1 MRRRVFLSAA
11 AAAALAIGLTGCNSA
26 VPNSGGSGSGGGTTI
41 QVLSNFT
48 PDVARGKV
56 LEQLIAKFNAAHKG
70 EYTVVSKSQP
80 DWPTLQQQIR
90 SSISAGSPADVFLY
104 NYNPTDLSRE
114 KSGKLM
120 DWSKYLDADSA
131 WKARFKAANLSS
143 LTVGSQTVAL
153 PADQSPALFYYN
165 KALFKKAGIST
176 FPTTWNELL
185 SDAQKLKAK
194 GIPAIALQTADDA
207 WYAMNALSYSALAHG
222 GADATAV
229 GANLDSPAI
238 KQSAADVQKLLADY
252 SPKDAVGGNY
262 AAASAD
268 FLGGRAAMVID
279 GPWLI
284 SSVTSKMSNPDDIGV
299 AAGPSATSGAEAG
312 SIVTDSLNAW
322 GAAKQTDPKKTKAVV
337 AWLKFFTS
345 NESAATMAV
354 DGQYPMAVQTELS
367 DAQKA
372 KATSQMA
379 SFIDIANKAPAVVV
393 SAGRNLNSSTQA
405 AVPSL
410 LESMALGKTAP
421 ASFAAQLQKSNSSK

>member
-11 AAAALAIGLTGCNSA
+11 VAGALAVGLAGCNSA
-26 VPNSGGSGSGGGTTI
+26 VPQSSGGSGSGTQI

-48 PDVARGKV
+48 SDVARGQV
-56 LEQLIAKFNAAHKG
+56 LDKLIKEFNAQHKG

-120 DWSKYLDADSA
+120 DWSKYLDADST
-131 WKARFKAANLSS
+131 WKDRFKADNLKS
-143 LTVGSQTVAL
+143 LTVGGQTVAI

-165 KALFKKAGIST
+165 KDLFEKAGIDA
-176 FPTTWNELL
+176 FPTTWGEFLA
-185 SDAQKLKAK
+185 DAQKLKAK

-207 WYAMNALSYSALAHG
+207 WYAMNAFSYAALAHG

-229 GANLDSPAI
+229 DADLDSPAI
-238 KQSAADVQKLLADY
+238 KSSAADVQKLLADY
-252 SPKDAVGGNY
+252 APKDAVGGNY

-284 SSVTSKMSNPDDIGV
+284 SSVQSKMSNKDQIGV
-299 AAGPSATSGAEAG
+299 AAGPSAPGGAEAG

-337 AWLKFFTS
+337 AWMKFFTS
-345 NESAATMAV
+345 NESAAEMAV
-354 DGQYPMAVQTELS
+354 DGQYPMAVQTDLT

-372 KATSQMA
+372 KAPSQMA
-379 SFIDIANKAPAVVV
+379 SFLDIANKAPSVVV
-393 SAGRNLNSSTQA
+393 NVGRNLNSSTQA
-405 AVPSL
+405 EVPSM
-410 LESMALGKTAP
+410 LESMALGKTTP
-421 ASFAAQLQKSNSSK
+421 AAFAAQLQKSNSSK

>member
-11 AAAALAIGLTGCNSA
+11 AAAALAVGLAGCGSATPQGNSA
-26 VPNSGGSGSGGGTTI
+26 GNDGTTV

-56 LEQLIAKFNAAHKG
+56 LDKLIKQFNAAHKG

-120 DWSKYLDADSA
+120 DWSKYLDADSS
-131 WKARFKAANLSS
+131 WKARFKAANLQS
-143 LTVGSQTVAL
+143 LTVSGQTVAL
-153 PADQSPALFYYN
+153 PADQSPALIYYN
-165 KALFKKAGIST
+165 KALFAKAGITT
-176 FPTTWNELL
+176 FPTTW
-185 SDAQKLKAK
+185 DGFITTAQKLKAK

-207 WYAMNALSYSALAHG
+207 WYSMNALSYSALAHG

-229 GANLDSPAI
+229 GSNLDSAAI
-238 KQSAADVQKLLADY
+238 KSSAADVQKLLTDY
-252 SPKDAVGGNY
+252 APKDAVGGNY

-284 SSVTSKMSNPDDIGV
+284 SSVQSKMSDPDQVGV
-299 AAGPSATSGAEAG
+299 AAGPTATGGAAAG

-337 AWLKFFTS
+337 AWMKFFTS
-345 NESAATMAV
+345 NSSAAAMAV
-354 DGQYPMAVQTELS
+354 DGQYPMAVQTTLT
-367 DAQKA
+367 DAEKA
-372 KATSQMA
+372 KAPSQMA
-379 SFIDIANKAPAVVV
+379 SFLDIANTAPVAVV

-405 AVPSL
+405 ALPAM
-410 LESMALGKTAP
+410 LESMALGRTSPSA
-421 ASFAAQLQKSNSSK
+421 FAAQLQKSNSTK